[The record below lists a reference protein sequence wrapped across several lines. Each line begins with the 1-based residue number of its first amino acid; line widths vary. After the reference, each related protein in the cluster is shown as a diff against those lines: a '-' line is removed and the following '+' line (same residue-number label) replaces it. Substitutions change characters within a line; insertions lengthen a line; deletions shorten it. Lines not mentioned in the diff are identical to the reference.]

1 MARQPGKFYNAP
13 PSRIQTDRKIT
24 GRKLLL
30 VEGPDDIYFFNAL
43 LTEMGADLNDIQVM
57 DYEGKTRLPAVFSL
71 LMRAPEV
78 EAGEVT
84 AIGLVQDADG
94 DLAAARGNIDSAW
107 AGVGLDVAPYGHFG
121 ASQVRPNLSIGSFAL
136 PDCAT
141 SGDLDEM
148 LFASVAG
155 DAAHTAT
162 EVFMGSVGLAP
173 APKFYKRSTQVY
185 LAAKPDLC
193 RGSGRGAENGYFD
206 LAAPGLGAI
215 RQFVTSLMATA

>member
-13 PSRIQTDRKIT
+13 PQRSQTNRKVT
-24 GRKLLL
+24 GKKLLL

-43 LTEMGADLNDIQVM
+43 LTDMGADPNEIQVM
-57 DYEGKTRLPAVFSL
+57 DYDGKTRLSDVFSL

-78 EAGEVT
+78 EEEKVT

-94 DLAAARGNIDSAW
+94 DLAAAKSNIDSAW
-107 AGVGLDVAPYGHFG
+107 RGVGLDIAPYGRFDT
-121 ASQVRPNLSIGSFAL
+121 SRLRPTLSIGSFAL
-136 PDCAT
+136 PDCAG

-148 LFASVAG
+148 LFASAKG
-155 DAAHTAT
+155 DIAHTAT
-162 EVFMGSVGLAP
+162 GVFMTSVGLAP
-173 APKFYKRSTQVY
+173 APKFYKRCTQVY

-206 LAAPGLGAI
+206 LNAPRLGAI
-215 RQFVTSLMATA
+215 REFVKSLMETA